1 MPTALPIIRGSST
14 ALYPFTQTYIC
25 LTGKSDGQSSMAT
38 RWVAGLPLVRF
49 EFSYDLLK
57 QADKNTLKAAFV
69 SAKGQFATDLQAT
82 VGSAFNALSFDE
94 DEFQGLEQQSTQ
106 YGVKWSLTQTLP
118 QNLSPGASG
127 GAFPLLSTGAL
138 SQLPYSQKK
147 RFQTIVSRMASG
159 PKYTYSQ
166 FGGGLTGFPTDG
178 LMGWEF
184 TESGLTDAEV
194 TTKTNHFL
202 ANWGSCFEFAFV
214 DEDVVTYSHVHY
226 ASDQLVIQRASYNRS
241 SIKTELVQLS

>member
-1 MPTALPIIRGSST
+1 
-14 ALYPFTQTYIC
+14 
-25 LTGKSDGQSSMAT
+25 
-38 RWVAGLPLVRF
+38 
-49 EFSYDLLK
+49 
-57 QADKNTLKAAFV
+57 
-69 SAKGQFATDLQAT
+69 
-82 VGSAFNALSFDE
+82 
-94 DEFQGLEQQSTQ
+94 
-106 YGVKWSLTQTLP
+106 
-118 QNLSPGASG
+118 
-127 GAFPLLSTGAL
+127 
-138 SQLPYSQKK
+138 
-147 RFQTIVSRMASG
+147 MASG